1 MRGQGKASFYINQIG
16 NINPVDS
23 ADDVTGDAV
32 GSFHAGFD
40 DLVPVRLAASFGFG
54 MIVGFRN

>member
-1 MRGQGKASFYINQIG
+1 M
-16 NINPVDS
+16 DS